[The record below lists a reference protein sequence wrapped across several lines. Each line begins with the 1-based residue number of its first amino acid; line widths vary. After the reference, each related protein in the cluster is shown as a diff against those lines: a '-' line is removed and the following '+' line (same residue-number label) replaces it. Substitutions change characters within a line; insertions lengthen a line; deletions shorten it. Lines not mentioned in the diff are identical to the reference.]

1 MKRTDRQTHSL
12 TAFMPADERDYLLPS
27 RRYIAFENGIVSFLC
42 KQNVIQPNHITYFR
56 FLICFVLL
64 FWSPSLTY
72 LQIFVLALL
81 GALSDFFDGA
91 LARAAS
97 KKTRLGMMIDP
108 LADKCLVFALVA
120 VLLMRH
126 VIHPVYLLLM
136 LAVEAHVVVIPLLS
150 WFCGLW
156 WGKKKRAGRT
166 AYDATHSVFMVKSRD
181 IVLGKIKMFLYA
193 SAFLCLLMGK
203 VLNSGPLLGLAEG
216 LLVSGIGAAAMAL
229 FLYLLRWIRSPYR
242 IAGL

>member
-1 MKRTDRQTHSL
+1 MKSANRQTPSL
-12 TAFMPADERDYLLPS
+12 TAFMPPDEGDYLLPS
-27 RRYIAFENGIVSFLC
+27 RRYIAFESAAVSFLC
-42 KQNVIQPNHITYFR
+42 KQNLIEPNHITYFR

-64 FWSPSLTY
+64 LLNPYLTY
-72 LQIFVLALL
+72 LQIFVLATL

-108 LADKCLVFALVA
+108 LADKFLVLALVA
-120 VLLMRH
+120 VLLMRNL
-126 VIHPVYLLLM
+126 IHPAYFVLM
-136 LAVEAHVVVIPLLS
+136 LVVEAHVVVIPLLS
-150 WFCGLW
+150 WFRGVRRA
-156 WGKKKRAGRT
+156 KKKARITDTGN
-166 AYDATHSVFMVKSRD
+166 HGVFTVKSRD

-203 VLNSGPLLGLAEG
+203 AMNAGWLLSLAEG
-216 LLVSGIGAAAMAL
+216 LLVSGIAAAATAL
-229 FLYLLRWIRSPYR
+229 LLYLFRWVKRPYR